1 MNFVILKLSVS
12 IETEYENT
20 VLDSYDTE
28 NYVLYSDL
36 HDHLR
41 HALEQVPEL
50 YREAFVLNRFEG
62 LKYREIAEKLN
73 LPLGTVKS
81 RIFFTRQK
89 LQEEL
94 KDFR

>member
-12 IETEYENT
+12 MRRRYENT

-50 YREAFVLNRFEG
+50 YRGSFCVESL
-62 LKYREIAEKLN
+62 
-73 LPLGTVKS
+73 
-81 RIFFTRQK
+81 
-89 LQEEL
+89 
-94 KDFR
+94 